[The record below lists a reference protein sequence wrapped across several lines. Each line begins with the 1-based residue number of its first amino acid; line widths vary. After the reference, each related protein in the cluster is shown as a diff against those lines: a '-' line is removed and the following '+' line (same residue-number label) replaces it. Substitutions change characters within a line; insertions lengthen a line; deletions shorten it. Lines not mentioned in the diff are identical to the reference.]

1 MANSMQVICLEEE
14 AFYAL
19 IEQVVARLKEKY
31 EEKEKWISDVE
42 AMQLLKIKSKT
53 TLQDLRNKGKIRY
66 SQPQKKMIVYDR
78 ESIMEYLENNAK
90 NRF

>member
-1 MANSMQVICLEEE
+1 MQVICLEEE

-19 IEQVVARLKEKY
+19 IEQVVARLKDKY

-78 ESIMEYLENNAK
+78 ESIMEYLEQNAK
-90 NRF
+90 NTF